1 MMSWGKVLIQWIMFI
16 KLLIDKAIHK
26 WKTWIR
32 AMDLWIRICIKYPI
46 FRTRKIIISSLIQS
60 LKEARLKILAK
71 EIQMSP
77 KIILGSN
84 VELLQM
90 LLIKA
95 PILNLG
101 SREHQVTIH
110 QEEIYN
116 SNLFEK
122 TSKAK

>member
-1 MMSWGKVLIQWIMFI
+1 
-16 KLLIDKAIHK
+16 
-26 WKTWIR
+26 
-32 AMDLWIRICIKYPI
+32 MDLWIRICIKYPI

-71 EIQMSP
+71 EIQMSQ

-95 PILNLG
+95 PILNLR

-110 QEEIYN
+110 QQEIYN